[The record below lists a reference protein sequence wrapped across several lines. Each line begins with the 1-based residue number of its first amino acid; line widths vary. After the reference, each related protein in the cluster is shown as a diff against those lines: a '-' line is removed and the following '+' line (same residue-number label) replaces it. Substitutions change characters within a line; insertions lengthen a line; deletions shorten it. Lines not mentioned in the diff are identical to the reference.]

1 MSSFSQYLLHPSR
14 MSAFSY
20 ADLRGTR
27 EQDEMSICDGS
38 ESHIVNHSQLEEKI
52 KTEAGE
58 FENSGDE
65 RPNST
70 KTENKIE
77 LSSFE
82 ITTTKQNDQIG
93 AKSKNSKEDD
103 RNSETFVAVIAQ
115 AVLSVPTKRMTLSSI
130 YSYIARNYPHFD
142 TEKGPGWRNSVRHN
156 LSSNDC
162 FVKASRAENGKGHY
176 WMIHPKDLP
185 EFSKGNFR
193 RRRKPRR
200 PKCSHSFLF
209 RDNPFLYHTFT
220 TAGLASY
227 QYQHMRTSEDLAEIS
242 LPLPYGTA
250 SERSS
255 LTQATVRP
263 TFGLLGNFDE
273 SRPRGFAYPRAGSF
287 RFGAEY
293 NHSGGYS
300 NLTSFP
306 GVYQHPCGC
315 HR

>member
-1 MSSFSQYLLHPSR
+1 MSSLSQYLLHPGR

-20 ADLRGTR
+20 AELKGSR
-27 EQDEMSICDGS
+27 EQDEKSIYNS
-38 ESHIVNHSQLEEKI
+38 STNFILSNPRLQEHNIKIEK
-52 KTEAGE
+52 EADK
-58 FENSGDE
+58 FENNETERAISTQNEDDE
-65 RPNST
+65 A
-70 KTENKIE
+70 

-82 ITTTKQNDQIG
+82 VTSNSKDNDKTG
-93 AKSKNSKEDD
+93 EGSKNSKEDD

-115 AVLSVPTKRMTLSSI
+115 AILSVPSKRLTLSSI

-142 TEKGPGWRNSVRHN
+142 KEKGPGWRNSVRHN

-220 TAGLASY
+220 QGMSPY
-227 QYQHMRTSEDLAEIS
+227 PYQHLRTSEDLSEIS
-242 LPLPYGTA
+242 LPHPYGSTA
-250 SERSS
+250 DRSS
-255 LTQATVRP
+255 LTQSAIRP
-263 TFGLLGNFDE
+263 RFGLVGAFENAR
-273 SRPRGFAYPRAGSF
+273 SRGFTCPNTAF
-287 RFGAEY
+287 HFGES
-293 NHSGGYS
+293 NSTRSYS
-300 NLTSFP
+300 NLTFP
-306 GVYQHPCGC
+306 GTYQQPCAC